1 MSTEDF
7 PRVEKEMRKIINED
21 SESNKTLKNKKHV
34 NDSFVYVK
42 YLKSQTFVKNNDSAK
57 ISVPI
62 VIPRILCDVYVL
74 KNKMHFKL

>member
-42 YLKSQTFVKNNDSAK
+42 YLKSQTFVKNNDSD
-57 ISVPI
+57 
-62 VIPRILCDVYVL
+62 LDC
-74 KNKMHFKL
+74 N